1 MKFYKLGLLTLLI
14 SLFILNSCKTQDGI
28 GLDPATPIAGKL
40 IADTSI
46 VATTAVEDDIV
57 TSVSAA
63 AVNNPLSFRAPLSY
77 FNDPELGNTETHIA
91 AVLSTPGA
99 IAYTLP
105 TGTITIDSARLILPY
120 ATNGFYGD
128 SLLSTYKIDVRQ
140 LKERIVATQTYY
152 NTKHF
157 ESFSTLLGTKTF
169 LARSHDTIK
178 VTNIVAGG
186 PDTLIKV
193 RPQVRIPIDPNFIN
207 QNFFLA
213 PTATLSNPAIFENT
227 VNGLYISLDKSQTP
241 GVGGNLFFNLD
252 SASVAVYYKN
262 VNGSTVDT
270 AMISLSLGKKVTE
283 IIHTHSVKVQAAI
296 DNPSELVYLQ
306 GMAGL
311 RAKLTLPDVKGIFA
325 GDGGSDNVIL
335 NRAELIVKVDPS
347 TTTPF
352 APSKRL
358 TLYKYDIAHQR
369 VVLQDASSTDPRS
382 TGFGGGY
389 NSSTGEYHFI
399 ITAYLQ
405 DLLRGKTIDYG
416 TYIGPV
422 DPTGTTVDVTPVSTY
437 ADRSIVVG
445 KNSPYRIKLNIIY
458 TKINQ

>member
-40 IADTSI
+40 IVDTSI
-46 VATTAVEDDIV
+46 VATTAVEDDVV
-57 TSVSAA
+57 TSSLSAR
-63 AVNNPLSFRAPLSY
+63 VPLSY

-99 IAYTLP
+99 TAYTLP

-120 ATNGFYGD
+120 ATDGFYGD

-140 LKERIVATQTYY
+140 LGERIVPSQTYY

-157 ESFSTLLGTKTF
+157 ETFGDIIGTKTF
-169 LARSHDTIK
+169 LARAHDTLKI
-178 VTNIVAGG
+178 TNIVTGG

-193 RPQVRIPIDPNFIN
+193 KPQVRIPINPNFIN
-207 QNFFLA
+207 LRFFSA
-213 PTATLSNPAIFENT
+213 DAATLSNPTIFENT
-227 VNGLYISLDKSQTP
+227 VNGLYISLDKNQTP

-252 SASVAVYYKN
+252 SASLAVYYKN

-270 AMISLSLGKKVTE
+270 AVVSLSLGRKVTE

-296 DNPSELVYLQ
+296 DNPSTTKLVYLQ
-306 GMAGL
+306 GLAGL

-325 GDGGSDNVIL
+325 ADGGSDNVIL
-335 NRAELIVKVDPS
+335 NRAELIVKVDPG

-352 APSKRL
+352 AASKRL

-369 VVLQDASSTDPRS
+369 IALQDASSTDPRS

-389 NSSTGEYHFI
+389 DSSTGEYHFI

-416 TYIGPV
+416 TYIAPV
-422 DPTGTTVDVTPVSTY
+422 NPTGTTVDVTPTAIY

>member
-40 IADTSI
+40 ITDTSI
-46 VATTAVEDDIV
+46 VAATVPEDDVI
-57 TSVSAA
+57 TSSLSAR
-63 AVNNPLSFRAPLSY
+63 VPLSY
-77 FNDPELGNTETHIA
+77 FKDPELGVTETNIA
-91 AVLSTPGA
+91 TVLSTPGA
-99 IAYTLP
+99 TAYTLP

-120 ATNGFYGD
+120 ATDGFYGD

-140 LKERIVATQTYY
+140 LKERIVASQTYY

-157 ESFSTLLGTKTF
+157 ESFSSVLGTKTF
-169 LARSHDTIK
+169 LARAHDTLK
-178 VTNIVAGG
+178 VLNIVKGG

-193 RPQVRIPIDPNFIN
+193 APQVRIPIDPNFIN
-207 QNFFLA
+207 QNFFSA
-213 PTATLSNPAIFENT
+213 PTATLSNPTVFENT
-227 VNGLYISLDKSQTP
+227 LNGLYITLDKNQTP
-241 GVGGNLFFNLD
+241 GVGGNLFFKLD
-252 SASVAVYYKN
+252 TSASLAVYYKAT
-262 VNGSTVDT
+262 NGTTVDT
-270 AMISLSLGKKVTE
+270 AMVSLSLGRTVTE

-296 DNPSELVYLQ
+296 DDPSTTGLVYLQ
-306 GMAGL
+306 GLAGL

-335 NRAELIVKVDPS
+335 NRAELVVKVDPG

-369 VVLQDASSTDPRS
+369 IVLQDASTTDPRA
-382 TGFGGGY
+382 TGFGGDY
-389 NSSTGEYHFI
+389 NASTGEYHFI

-422 DPTGTTVDVTPVSTY
+422 NPTGTTIDVTPTATY
-437 ADRSIVVG
+437 AERAVVLG